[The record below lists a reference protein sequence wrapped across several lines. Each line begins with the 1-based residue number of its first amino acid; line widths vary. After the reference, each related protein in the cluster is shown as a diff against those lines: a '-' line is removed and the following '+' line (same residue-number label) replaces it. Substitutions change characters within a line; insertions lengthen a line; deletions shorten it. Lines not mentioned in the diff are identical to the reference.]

1 VEVTVETLIVKE
13 QPLLVAVLVA
23 VGTLAMHQTL
33 LPNHPRQMTVL
44 AHTPLV
50 GSVTLEEHLG
60 QLPHMLLAVV
70 ALAVLVQTLT
80 Q

>member
-1 VEVTVETLIVKE
+1 
-13 QPLLVAVLVA
+13 
-23 VGTLAMHQTL
+23 
-33 LPNHPRQMTVL
+33 MTVL